1 MSKIKS
7 FKEWLIDR
15 GEQPAPPAERKARTP
30 EQQAAHQALVA
41 RVRGEF
47 KKLSPES

>member
-15 GEQPAPPAERKARTP
+15 GEYPATSAETKTRTP

-41 RVRGEF
+41 RIRGEF
-47 KKLSPES
+47 KKTVS

>member
-15 GEQPAPPAERKARTP
+15 GEYPATPAETKARTP
-30 EQQAAHQALVA
+30 EQQAAHEALVV
-41 RVRGEF
+41 RVREEF
-47 KKLSPES
+47 KRQSRES